1 MDEFFQKLEK
11 YYSLLNDKET
21 AERALMGE
29 TEYMEI
35 HYPRPI
41 LQLKEIVPLDSL
53 LKLKMKVHVLWA
65 AVILAVVFIIFG
77 AAVLGGAIGG
87 LLCFLGLFPLPILPF
102 FAIITTREFKDES
115 SWQETLRKENEEK
128 ELWNQAEYRKLK
140 EYEKRFEESY
150 SERKSAYEKSQIEA
164 KNELEQINSELE
176 KYADFVPEDYVPE
189 EYVDDLHSLLEIA
202 ESGRAY
208 NLSDAIDI
216 FDAEYVCKSCVY
228 ADRCRKF
235 GTPDCP
241 SYTPCK

>member
-11 YYSLLNDKET
+11 YYSLLNDKAT
-21 AERALMGE
+21 AESALMDE
-29 TEYMEI
+29 AKYMEI
-35 HYPRPI
+35 YYPRPI
-41 LQLKEIVPLDSL
+41 LQLKKIVPLDSL
-53 LKLKMKVHVLWA
+53 LKLKMKLHVLWA

-77 AAVLGGAIGG
+77 AVLGAVGIVLLVVPG
-87 LLCFLGLFPLPILPF
+87 LLALIFLLF
-102 FAIITTREFKDES
+102 FAINTTSEFKDES
-115 SWQETLRKENEEK
+115 SWQEKLRKENEEK
-128 ELWNQAEYRKLK
+128 ELWNQAEYLKLK
-140 EYEKRFEESY
+140 EYEKRFEESN

-189 EYVDDLHSLLEIA
+189 EYVDDLYSLLEIA

-216 FDAEYVCKSCVY
+216 FDAEYVCRGCVY

-241 SYTPCK
+241 SYIPCK